1 VALVTFAPA
10 TAAEASALADLR
22 ALDVVVHAARTWI
35 PPSVIRLKRR
45 VARDVERRW
54 ARGPRREPTTGD
66 RRTQAVIDRLLA
78 REPFDV
84 IHAENVGVGTFRYPE
99 TMPKVL
105 TEQEVGRHGSAASDD
120 WKAIQ
125 PVIWKPFDRVQV
137 FTPRDAALLRSVAP
151 AFSDRVRVN
160 PFGIDLPPAPDPA
173 REDPESVVFVG
184 SFNHAPNVDAAAWL
198 AREIMPHVI
207 ARRPS
212 VRLWLVGEDPPPS
225 ILRLAGPHLV
235 VTGRVRDVAALL
247 ATAAVVVAPVRMGG
261 GMRRK
266 VLEALALGRA
276 VVTTELGTE
285 GLAGPPSELPVMLAG
300 TAVEFGDC
308 VLRLLASPSERRD
321 LGGRG
326 RAYVAAY
333 HSWTGYADR
342 LDAVYAEI
350 RR

>member
-1 VALVTFAPA
+1 
-10 TAAEASALADLR
+10 
-22 ALDVVVHAARTWI
+22 
-35 PPSVIRLKRR
+35 
-45 VARDVERRW
+45 
-54 ARGPRREPTTGD
+54 
-66 RRTQAVIDRLLA
+66 VIDRLLA

-120 WKAIQ
+120 WTAIQ

-247 ATAAVVVAPVRMGG
+247 ATAAVVVAPVRIGG